1 MILPLRP
8 ASVVELLVYVWAACK
23 YLVFTVQGPGT
34 PVCFLL
40 LPWIFFF
47 VLYECIAL
55 PSVFELLSYLKLLC
69 KVFLFLFF
77 FVLLTEEFRFPVHAW
92 VCRYYTY
99 VRVFVNVHTMRFAI
113 LLHRQA
119 FMYIHVHVLRGF
131 QTYILLFSNLF
142 SSASFFF
149 GFCFAF
155 YCCNCIAVSVHVC
168 L

>member
-1 MILPLRP
+1 MHRFAFCFWTSFIFE
-8 ASVVELLVYVWAACK
+8 VI
-23 YLVFTVQGPGT
+23 VQG
-34 PVCFLL
+34 
-40 LPWIFFF
+40 FF
-47 VLYECIAL
+47 V
-55 PSVFELLSYLKLLC
+55 P
-69 KVFLFLFF
+69 FF

-142 SSASFFF
+142 SSASFFLF
-149 GFCFAF
+149 LLCFLLLQLHCSVCPRMPLRKDIAIEFCAPDC
-155 YCCNCIAVSVHVC
+155 YTCIHMCWLYRFSYK
-168 L
+168 LFRYTSSLTESFP